1 MLEYAMY
8 LGIHVSSSGGIEN
21 SIKNGEKYEVN
32 TIQIMPTAPM
42 RWATKPIP
50 DEDIEKFVN
59 ELEKSSIK
67 KILIHGIY
75 LTNLAR
81 KDKQLFHLG
90 KMGLVVYLDFA
101 ERVVDL
107 ITKRKI
113 DAEILGVCF
122 HPGSQQE
129 LSYEDSLERISYGI
143 QWVFDEVKGKQKLL
157 IETTA
162 GTGSNLGRNF
172 TELRLMRE
180 GVKEKDRVGYVL
192 DTQHTHASGYD
203 WVNNFEGVVE
213 DLDRELKIENIKSI
227 HLNDSM
233 TECGSNKDRHSNLG
247 EGKLGKE
254 TIKKFLQYPKFK
266 NIPFILETPALKS
279 KETIMKEVK
288 VLKQLAN

>member
-101 ERVVDL
+101 ERVADL

-143 QWVFDEVKGKQKLL
+143 QWVLDEVKGKQKLL

>member
-1 MLEYAMY
+1 MY
-8 LGIHVSSSGGIEN
+8 LGIHVSSSGGIQN

-42 RWATKPIP
+42 RWVTKLIS
-50 DEDIEKFVN
+50 DEDINSFAN
-59 ELEKSSIK
+59 ELEKSNIK

-101 ERVVDL
+101 ERVAKE
-107 ITKRKI
+107 ISKRKI

-129 LSYEDSLERISYGI
+129 LSYDESLERISYGI
-143 QWVFDEVKGKQKLL
+143 TWVLNEVKGTQKLL

-162 GTGSNLGRNF
+162 GTGKNLGRNF
-172 TELRLMRE
+172 TELKLMRDAVE
-180 GVKEKDRVGYVL
+180 EKERVGYVL
-192 DTQHTHASGYD
+192 DTQHTYSSGYD
-203 WVNNFEGVVE
+203 WSNNFESVVKE
-213 DLDRELKIENIKSI
+213 LDRDLGVENVKSI

-233 TECGSNKDRHSNLG
+233 VECGSNKDRHSD
-247 EGKLGKE
+247 LGKGKIGRD
-254 TIKKFLQYPKFK
+254 TIKKILKYPKFK
-266 NIPFILETPALKS
+266 NIPFILETPALKDS
-279 KETIMKEVK
+279 DTIPKEVET
-288 VLKQLAN
+288 LKELAK

>member
-1 MLEYAMY
+1 MLEYTMY

-101 ERVVDL
+101 ERVADL

-143 QWVFDEVKGKQKLL
+143 QWVLDEVKGKQKLL